1 MCMQGGRVIPVGFVW
16 GEDMILT
23 NPELRNLTTVFT
35 LTHTHLYKLD
45 RVSVCLCATFRRVPL
60 SWVVMSHNW
69 SCVFVLRPP
78 LCTS

>member
-1 MCMQGGRVIPVGFVW
+1 MCLCCVAWTQEEVTSATLHILQRGMCMQGGRVIPVGFVW

-45 RVSVCLCATFRRVPL
+45 RVSVCVLL
-60 SWVVMSHNW
+60 SGV
-69 SCVFVLRPP
+69 
-78 LCTS
+78 